1 MQEPEKKRRA
11 LFLDR
16 DGIINEDTAYPYLPS
31 HIHFNEAVF
40 PLCKKAMELGY
51 LLIVITNQAGVAK
64 GKFAERDVKA
74 LHEWMDDELN
84 KRGVEIAR
92 FYYCPH
98 RAEGSVTEYRK
109 ACNSRKPKPGMVE
122 QAVRDFG
129 IDIASSLVVG
139 DKKSDRIMIDGLKSV
154 IVKSKYVESGY
165 DVEELSKVAEYL

>member
-139 DKKSDRIMIDGLKSV
+139 DKKSDRIMIDGLKNV